1 MPGSFQMRWTVRSA
15 PTWMPN
21 RQTEPCHPNP
31 FVFHFV
37 TPGDQPCDQD
47 RGDAAR
53 TRAASAAARNEAI
66 PGRGSDRQA
75 QPSVDHIR
83 DRAAR
88 KTTVHH
94 GRPPNTS
101 GRVPKPAPACC
112 GTSLFWWGSGF
123 CSSHDGHGAVIR
135 DAVVTRP
142 PLRQAPMTE
151 RAAVERCKWR
161 NGAGRSTEPIT
172 PSTSRCSSP
181 RQMARV
187 NSAHGCCLSSLR
199 CLRGPLLARCCQVMA
214 RRAAIGT
221 DTTATFRSAVAT
233 WFNKRTDRECLP

>member
-142 PLRQAPMTE
+142 PFRQAPMTE

-161 NGAGRSTEPIT
+161 NGAGRSTPVDVALFRPTADGPGEL
-172 PSTSRCSSP
+172 STWMLP
-181 RQMARV
+181 QQPEVPGA
-187 NSAHGCCLSSLR
+187 
-199 CLRGPLLARCCQVMA
+199 PFLARCCQVMA